1 MRLFARTFV
10 FYSIAILP
18 LTALAQTP
26 SATPSPKPQNVDATV
41 RVQPRGSDFM
51 PNSPEEGAVQKR
63 IMDFNSTQENLDA
76 SFDRKLRICRG
87 CQGGFREAGGR
98 RQRKMPTVI
107 EFQKSGTTVMRR
119 CRSIS

>member
-63 IMDFNSTQENLDA
+63 IMDFNSAQENLDT
-76 SFDRKLRICRG
+76 SFDKKLRICRG
-87 CQGGFREAGGR
+87 C
-98 RQRKMPTVI
+98 
-107 EFQKSGTTVMRR
+107 
-119 CRSIS
+119 